1 MVKTPTQSKTLK
13 VTISGSY
20 KASDGEIESYDNV
33 TGIIPRL
40 QTEPAKGDKISKA
53 DQMIIRRYAVIWVG
67 QVRKKGVDGK
77 PTEEAKYKR
86 VTRMRQVYIDSIEDN
101 DESPNAVLSYIG
113 KNVMQMNFEEL
124 QDFAA
129 ANDLSGVPLYK
140 VNSLAHARRVAW
152 SEYARKILKYIGPEF
167 MWTNEEFNPHQHE
180 PIIADDKIRM
190 SGIHVANIEE
200 TIDREAARRSTTK
213 EVDSAPE
220 ASTGSR
226 LSFDQLKAIA
236 DEKKITYHKGI
247 SFDALYKKV
256 YAVAA

>member
-13 VTISGSY
+13 VTVSGSY
-20 KASDGEIESYDNV
+20 TASDKEIESYDNV

-40 QTEPAKGDKISKA
+40 RTEPAKGDKISKA

-67 QVRKKGVDGK
+67 QARKKGADGK

-101 DESPNAVLSYIG
+101 EDNPTAVLSYVG

-152 SEYARKILKYIGPEF
+152 SEYARKVLKYVGPEF

-190 SGIHVANIEE
+190 SGIHVASIDE
-200 TIDREAARRSTTK
+200 TLDREATRRSVK
-213 EVDSAPE
+213 PE
-220 ASTGSR
+220 EQPADASTGSR
-226 LSFDQLKAIA
+226 LTFDQLKAIA
-236 DEKKITYHKGI
+236 DEKKISFHKGI

-256 YAVAA
+256 YSAAA